1 MNISVWTAE
10 KPAKSLWL
18 DQMIHHSA
26 IPVRV
31 IVLKNSFHPI
41 HPCPASLNTACQVL
55 AIPPAAGHLPAMPVV
70 QGQVAAVEK
79 IWARRKETTESKDR
93 ITVNANMENEQS
105 QMAYASKNKT
115 SQPKSNFSSE
125 PSANYIE
132 MATRTDK
139 RRLIK
144 NPDGYGKRTGV
155 CGDTVEVFLI
165 VRHHRIHKVFFVS
178 DGCINTHACA
188 NAVAFLTEGKSVA
201 EAWEITSEK
210 VIRFL
215 ETLPEENTHCA
226 ELAVGALYL
235 ALVNFQEFK
244 HAPWKRFYGKRT

>member
-1 MNISVWTAE
+1 LSG
-10 KPAKSLWL
+10 L
-18 DQMIHHSA
+18 
-26 IPVRV
+26 
-31 IVLKNSFHPI
+31 LKNQRNL
-41 HPCPASLNTACQVL
+41 LNIENERCQVSYTS
-55 AIPPAAGHLPAMPVV
+55 
-70 QGQVAAVEK
+70 E
-79 IWARRKETTESKDR
+79 
-93 ITVNANMENEQS
+93 
-105 QMAYASKNKT
+105 NKT
-115 SQPKSNFSSE
+115 DQPKSNLCRE

-144 NPDGYGKRTGV
+144 DPDGYGKRTGT
-155 CGDTVEVFLI
+155 CGDTVEMFLI
-165 VRHHRIHKVFFVS
+165 VRHNRIHKVFFVT

-188 NAVAFLTEGKSVA
+188 NSVAFLAEGKRI
-201 EAWEITSEK
+201 EKAWEITPEK

-235 ALVNFQEFK
+235 ALVNFQEFR